1 MNPTRIAIRRPV
13 TMLMAVLALI
23 LTGIISYTELPVQEL
38 PNVTFPF
45 VVVTVSYPG
54 TTPLDMENQVTIPLE
69 NAMSGVNGI
78 SQMNGTSSQGLS
90 RVSVQFA
97 IGTDVNIAANDI
109 SQAVSRISGQLP
121 SGIQTPTIFKANPNS
136 SPIMN
141 LTLTGS
147 SPENLYDTA
156 TNIMQPALEQVA
168 GVASVQVQGGLVRQV
183 NVTVNPGK
191 LQAYGVS
198 LSQISQTI
206 ASQNESIPGGTTTE
220 GNQVKSVSTDAYYQ
234 TSQDLRN
241 LVISSRPGGMPLT
254 LQQVAD
260 VQEGYA
266 PVNQVTHFNGADAV
280 GLSITAQS
288 GANIVAVDQAVK
300 QKLATMEHTL
310 PAGMKTAVVNDAT
323 VFTRESIQAVED
335 DLVLAVLLP
344 ALVLLLF
351 LHRIRNTLIVVLA
364 IPTSLIS
371 TFTVMFFLG
380 FSLDLISLLALSL
393 LTGILVDDSIV
404 VLENINR
411 HLGMGKSPLQA
422 ALDGRMEIGLAA
434 VAITMTDIVVY
445 LPIAFTSGLIGQ
457 IFREFGL
464 TIVAATLFSLFV
476 SFTVTPLLA
485 SRWLK
490 ESDDEEK
497 LAARTGG
504 GLWQRFTSA
513 WERNYGRLRNGYG
526 RLIGAALRIRPLVI
540 LIGVGALALSV
551 SFIPLGWLGTEFTPQ
566 EDNSQFSVSVNF
578 PNGTPLQ
585 QTEQVVFTL
594 DNEIRSMPGVLQ
606 SYVTAGARGGFFGA
620 AGTNSGQISV
630 DLVPVGQRAPIT
642 DYLTKVRAL
651 GQTLTRQYPGASI
664 VTRLQSS
671 LGPGGGGGFV
681 QVVFQGPDINVL
693 NQLAA
698 QATSVIQKV
707 PGVVDVR
714 NEASQ
719 TVPELAVQI
728 DRAKAAEYG
737 VTADQIGSA
746 VRTSVAGVTAS
757 NLRPSGSTIQ
767 TPIVLQ
773 VAGGNIMD
781 RNQIAQIPL
790 VTSSGSTIQLSQ
802 VAQVVPSS
810 QPAQLS
816 DQNRLLEVTVSANTA
831 GAPIGQVTPEIQK
844 AMASVQMP
852 NGYFFTFGGAAQ
864 QQSQAFGPLF
874 AAFGLSILFIYM
886 LTSSLYES
894 FLYPL
899 AVILSLPLATVG
911 ALGALTLTGNTLNLY
926 SFMGLI
932 MLMGLVAKNAI
943 LLVDYTNT
951 LRERGYARLEA
962 LREAGRTRLRPILMT
977 TATMT
982 FAMLP
987 LAVKIGAGSEDRSP
1001 MATVL
1006 VGGLLTST
1014 LLTLVFVPVVY
1025 SYLDDFGELLGRVGL
1040 MSRRQWGAA
1049 EAGALAIQ
1057 AGDGDLP
1064 MGGGSENGG
1073 TDTAR
1078 QDTHGTDGPERQ

>member
-23 LTGIISYTELPVQEL
+23 LTGIISYTQLPVQEL

-45 VVVTVSYPG
+45 VAVTVSYPG

-69 NAMSGVNGI
+69 NAMSGINGI

-97 IGTDVNIAANDI
+97 VGTDVNIAANDI
-109 SQAVSRISGQLP
+109 SQAVSRISSQLP
-121 SGIQTPTIFKANPNS
+121 SGINTPTISKANPNS

-147 SPENLYDTA
+147 SPEDLYDTA
-156 TNIMQPALEQVA
+156 TNILQPALEQVA

-206 ASQNESIPGGTTTE
+206 ATQNESIPGGTTTE
-220 GNQVKSVSTDAYYQ
+220 GDQVKSVSTDAYYQ

-241 LVISSRPGGMPLT
+241 LVVSSRPGGMPLT

-266 PVNQVTHFNGADAV
+266 AVNQVTHFNGADAV

-288 GANIVAVDQAVK
+288 GANIVAVDQAVQ
-300 QKLATMEHTL
+300 QKLAAMRTTL
-310 PAGMKTAVVNDAT
+310 PAGMTTSVVNDAT

-371 TFTVMFFLG
+371 TFTVMFFMG

-434 VAITMTDIVVY
+434 VAITLTDVVVY
-445 LPIAFTSGLIGQ
+445 APIAFASGLIGQ

-504 GLWQRFTSA
+504 GPWQRFTSA

-526 RLIGAALRIRPLVI
+526 RLIGGALRVRPLVI

-566 EDNSQFSVSVNF
+566 EDNSQFSVSVNL

-585 QTEQVVFTL
+585 QTEQVVFSL
-594 DNEIRSMPGVLQ
+594 DNELRNMPGVQ
-606 SYVTAGARGGFFGA
+606 QTYVTAGARGGFSGA

-630 DLVPVGQRAPIT
+630 DLVPVGQRGPIT

-651 GQTLTRQYPGASI
+651 ARQYPQASI
-664 VTRLQSS
+664 ATRLQSS
-671 LGPGGGGGFV
+671 LGPGGGGGSV
-681 QVVFQGPDINVL
+681 QVVFQGPDIDTL

-698 QATSVIQKV
+698 QATAVIQKV

-757 NLRPSGSTIQ
+757 NLRSSGSTIQ

-790 VTSSGSTIQLSQ
+790 VTSSGSVISLSQ
-802 VAQVVPSS
+802 VAQVVPST

-831 GAPIGQVTPEIQK
+831 GAPIGQVAPEIQK
-844 AMASVQMP
+844 AMTGVQMP
-852 NGYFFTFGGAAQ
+852 SGYFYALGGAAQ
-864 QQSQAFGPLF
+864 QQSQTFGPLF

-1040 MSRRQWGAA
+1040 LSRRQWGTA
-1049 EAGALAIQ
+1049 EAGALAAQ
-1057 AGDGDLP
+1057 AGHGDLP
-1064 MGGGSENGG
+1064 MRGGSEDGG
-1073 TDTAR
+1073 ADPMPG
-1078 QDTHGTDGPERQ
+1078 DTHGDDRPERR